1 MIKCLTPLFL
11 GEALSFLRKEKSR
24 NGWLWLRLVGVSKHF
39 YNCIL

>member
-24 NGWLWLRLVGVSKHF
+24 NGWLWLRLVRVGSNLGDYIF
-39 YNCIL
+39 